1 MTTRLPLTPQQP
13 APMTDLEA
21 ELQGPQGE
29 QRAQALLAQLKTIA
43 ERIDHE
49 LRQKSTP
56 ERFRELMAVK
66 QALSAS
72 STVISTLSRITH

>member
-1 MTTRLPLTPQQP
+1 
-13 APMTDLEA
+13 MTDLEA